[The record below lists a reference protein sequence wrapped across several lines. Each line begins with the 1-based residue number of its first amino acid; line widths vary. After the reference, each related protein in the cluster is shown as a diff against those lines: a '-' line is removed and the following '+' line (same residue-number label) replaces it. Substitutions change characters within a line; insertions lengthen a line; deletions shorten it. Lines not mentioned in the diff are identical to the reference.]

1 MAIFFPQQVNGDLI
15 LTIVIIFKFMSDNLK
30 DLLRFL
36 RRDDPH
42 TRDVFKQVC
51 KWNIVS
57 KDLIPIIEHCQDDR
71 NLVLNAGRFS
81 YLSNIY
87 CERELKD
94 EFLLLLLLFV

>member
-1 MAIFFPQQVNGDLI
+1 
-15 LTIVIIFKFMSDNLK
+15 MSDNLK

-51 KWNIVS
+51 KWNIVA

-87 CERELKD
+87 RERELKD